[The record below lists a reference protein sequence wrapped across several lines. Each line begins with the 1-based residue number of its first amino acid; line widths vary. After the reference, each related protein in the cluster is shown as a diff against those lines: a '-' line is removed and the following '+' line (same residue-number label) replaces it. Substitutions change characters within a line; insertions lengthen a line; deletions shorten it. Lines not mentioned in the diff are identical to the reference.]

1 MKKTVCVVGILLAA
15 MLLVPLSAMKKDTAP
30 IFAAASKTEVNI
42 PKAKDAVSDSF
53 RVLDSASGNVTEM
66 KSEDYIFGVVAAEM
80 PALYNEEALKAQSV
94 AAYTY
99 ACYKRAEN
107 SQKSYDISTDHTVDQ
122 SYISES
128 AVRER
133 WGDKADEYAEKIK
146 KAIRDTSGYMITC
159 KGAPILAVYHAIS
172 TGKTES
178 AKNVWGGDYSYLKPV
193 DSSGDLLSPNY
204 ASTVSLT
211 AEETAS
217 KLSEICEVSG
227 EAANYFGKSEKTE
240 SGNVKEIS
248 VCGKTVKGA
257 RIRSLLNLRSDA
269 FDVKYEDGKFTFT
282 VRGYGHGVGMSQY
295 GADYMAK
302 QGSDFKEILTHY
314 YTDCTVERVK

>member
-1 MKKTVCVVGILLAA
+1 MKKTVCVVGVLLAA
-15 MLLVPLSAMKKDTAP
+15 MLLVPLSAMKRDPSPKT
-30 IFAAASKTEVNI
+30 AAASKTVINI

-53 RVLDSASGNVTEM
+53 RVLDSDGGTVTEM
-66 KSEDYIFGVVAAEM
+66 KCDDYIFGVVAAEM
-80 PALYNEEALKAQSV
+80 PALYDDEALKAQSV

-107 SQKSYDISTDHTVDQ
+107 AEKSYDISTDHTVDQ

-146 KAIRDTSGYMITC
+146 KAIEETSGYMITF
-159 KGAPILAVYHAIS
+159 KGSPILSVYHAIS

-178 AKNVWGGDYSYLKPV
+178 AKNVWGGNYSYLKAV
-193 DSSGDLLSPNY
+193 DSSGDLLSENY
-204 ASTVSLT
+204 TSTVSLT
-211 AEETAS
+211 ADEVSS

-227 EAANYFGKSEKTE
+227 DEGSYFGKSEKTE

-248 VCGKTVKGA
+248 VCGKTVSGA
-257 RIRSLLNLRSDA
+257 RIRSLFGLRSNS
-269 FDVKYEDGKFTFT
+269 FDVKYEDGKFNFT

-314 YTDCTVERVK
+314 YTDCAVEKVK

>member
-1 MKKTVCVVGILLAA
+1 MKKTVCVVGVLLAA
-15 MLLVPLSAMKKDTAP
+15 MLLVPLSAMKRDPSPKT
-30 IFAAASKTEVNI
+30 AAASKTVINI

-53 RVLDSASGNVTEM
+53 RVLDSAGGTVTEM
-66 KSEDYIFGVVAAEM
+66 KCDDYIFGVVAAEM
-80 PALYNEEALKAQSV
+80 PALYDDEALKAQSV

-107 SQKSYDISTDHTVDQ
+107 AEKSYDISTDHTVDQ

-146 KAIRDTSGYMITC
+146 KAIEETSGYMITF
-159 KGAPILAVYHAIS
+159 KGSPILSVYHAIS

-193 DSSGDLLSPNY
+193 DSSGDLLSENY
-204 ASTVSLT
+204 TSTVSLT
-211 AEETAS
+211 ADEVSS

-227 EAANYFGKSEKTE
+227 DADSYFGKSEKTE

-248 VCGKTVKGA
+248 VCGKTVNGA
-257 RIRSLLNLRSDA
+257 RIRSLFGLRSDS
-269 FDVKYEDGKFTFT
+269 FEVKYEDGKFNFT
-282 VRGYGHGVGMSQY
+282 VHGYGHGVGMSQY

-314 YTDCTVERVK
+314 YTDCAVEKVK